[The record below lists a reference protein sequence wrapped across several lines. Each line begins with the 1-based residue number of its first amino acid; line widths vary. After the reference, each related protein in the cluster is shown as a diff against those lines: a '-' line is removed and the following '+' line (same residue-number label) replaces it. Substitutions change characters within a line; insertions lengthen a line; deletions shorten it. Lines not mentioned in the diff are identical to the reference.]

1 MAPNKKYLSLEDAA
15 DQLGLKPE
23 ELIRLREKGDVRGFA
38 DRGTWKFK
46 ADDIAE
52 YHRSQ
57 QPDSEPDIP
66 ILDDASGEDESDYR
80 SKVIRH
86 GLDTNSDSD
95 VRLIQSD
102 ESKQKRL
109 TGSSGELASIDYQ
122 KSDSDIRLVEDPKTS
137 KHKLSSTGSDSDVKI
152 VKPKADA
159 KSDSDSDVKMISKT
173 VPARKTDSDV
183 QLLEPAAPLVD
194 SDSDVKTSDS
204 DSDVRMAHSDSDVR
218 LAPRPADSDSDV
230 KLLARD
236 QRSRESDELPLMP
249 MDFDHDEG
257 ATFTLAPVDSTIKLA
272 SDSGVKRGSDVKRD
286 SGIKLVGDSGIRL
299 AGDSGIR
306 LAVDSGIQLPDD
318 SGVQLI
324 QPADSGIS
332 LEGMDSG
339 VRFPDS
345 GITLG
350 GDSGIR
356 LGGSSGSN
364 VKGGSGKKSKGDSDR
379 IAKGSSRVSE
389 DEINATAPML
399 LAELDESGDGS
410 GEFSASDTSEMQS
423 LEESGQNIV
432 LFEDDEDEAPPAKKR
447 RAKETADDSL
457 FGDADDAVEELEV
470 SDEDLTDDNEFG
482 GLDFDADDGNLDDS
496 FSEGESQHEILMPKK
511 MAVAKEVEWGAG
523 FCGLLLLSLCIL
535 IVGAIVSAD
544 LLRNVWAG
552 GADSSIDPGIASLAA
567 GIWK

>member
-318 SGVQLI
+318 CG
-324 QPADSGIS
+324 
-332 LEGMDSG
+332 
-339 VRFPDS
+339 R
-345 GITLG
+345 
-350 GDSGIR
+350 
-356 LGGSSGSN
+356 
-364 VKGGSGKKSKGDSDR
+364 
-379 IAKGSSRVSE
+379 
-389 DEINATAPML
+389 
-399 LAELDESGDGS
+399 
-410 GEFSASDTSEMQS
+410 SA
-423 LEESGQNIV
+423 
-432 LFEDDEDEAPPAKKR
+432 
-447 RAKETADDSL
+447 
-457 FGDADDAVEELEV
+457 
-470 SDEDLTDDNEFG
+470 
-482 GLDFDADDGNLDDS
+482 
-496 FSEGESQHEILMPKK
+496 
-511 MAVAKEVEWGAG
+511 
-523 FCGLLLLSLCIL
+523 
-535 IVGAIVSAD
+535 
-544 LLRNVWAG
+544 
-552 GADSSIDPGIASLAA
+552 
-567 GIWK
+567 